1 MNATQ
6 PNPNSIMAMATS
18 NNSTCDLI
26 VDFPQ
31 AQSLPTP
38 QSTKKKK
45 IKRSTS
51 FSDVNKM
58 AIGKNISSQSQQK
71 KTTTSASNKIS
82 KVKSCLSMPEYANR
96 HRHFNV
102 NDKPQRMRRN
112 VSFSDVSKLAFVKDL
127 TALKSD
133 LWYTEQETMGFK
145 YEAAY
150 KIRKITSTMSMA
162 EYAKLKS
169 NDTSAFM
176 GLEAHLFESPNVG
189 YKRSTERK
197 KAQWGAVLLEQFRQ
211 TKLGIEDPD
220 ALANVSEARSG
231 VSRERAHIIGLLHI
245 ADES

>member
-1 MNATQ
+1 MNTTQ
-6 PNPNSIMAMATS
+6 PNPTSTSIMAIS
-18 NNSTCDLI
+18 KNSSCGMI

-31 AQSLPTP
+31 AQSPPTP
-38 QSTKKKK
+38 QKK
-45 IKRSTS
+45 IKRRVS

-58 AIGKNISSQSQQK
+58 AIGKNNISSEQK
-71 KTTTSASNKIS
+71 KTTTSASKKIR
-82 KVKSCLSMPEYANR
+82 KVKSCLSVSEYGNQ
-96 HRHFNV
+96 HKHS
-102 NDKPQRMRRN
+102 NDNDTSLCSMRRN
-112 VSFSDVSKLAFVKDL
+112 VSFSDVSKLTFVKDL
-127 TALKSD
+127 TPLKSD

-197 KAQWGAVLLEQFRQ
+197 KAQRGAVLLEQFRQ
-211 TKLGIEDPD
+211 QKLGIQDPD
-220 ALANVSEARSG
+220 ALVFVSEARSG
-231 VSRERAHIIGLLHI
+231 WCRQRAHIIGLLHI
-245 ADES
+245 ADDES

>member
-1 MNATQ
+1 MR
-6 PNPNSIMAMATS
+6 S
-18 NNSTCDLI
+18 NVT
-26 VDFPQ
+26 
-31 AQSLPTP
+31 
-38 QSTKKKK
+38 
-45 IKRSTS
+45 
-51 FSDVNKM
+51 FSDV
-58 AIGKNISSQSQQK
+58 
-71 KTTTSASNKIS
+71 
-82 KVKSCLSMPEYANR
+82 R
-96 HRHFNV
+96 
-102 NDKPQRMRRN
+102 
-112 VSFSDVSKLAFVKDL
+112 KLTFVKDL

>member
-1 MNATQ
+1 MNTTQTQ
-6 PNPNSIMAMATS
+6 PNPTSTIIMAMS
-18 NNSTCDLI
+18 KNSSCDLI

-31 AQSLPTP
+31 AQSPPTH
-38 QSTKKKK
+38 QKK
-45 IKRSTS
+45 IKRSIP

-58 AIGKNISSQSQQK
+58 AIGKNNISSEQK
-71 KTTTSASNKIS
+71 KTTTSASKKIR
-82 KVKSCLSMPEYANR
+82 KVQSCLSMSEYANQ
-96 HRHFNV
+96 HKHS
-102 NDKPQRMRRN
+102 NDNDTPQGMRRR
-112 VSFSDVSKLAFVKDL
+112 VSFSDVSKLTFVKDL
-127 TALKSD
+127 TPLKSD

-197 KAQWGAVLLEQFRQ
+197 KAQRGAVLLEQFRQ
-211 TKLGIEDPD
+211 MKLGIEDPD
-220 ALANVSEARSG
+220 ALANVSEARSC

>member
-1 MNATQ
+1 
-6 PNPNSIMAMATS
+6 
-18 NNSTCDLI
+18 
-26 VDFPQ
+26 
-31 AQSLPTP
+31 
-38 QSTKKKK
+38 
-45 IKRSTS
+45 
-51 FSDVNKM
+51 M
-58 AIGKNISSQSQQK
+58 AIGKNDISSEQK
-71 KTTTSASNKIS
+71 KTTTSASKKIR
-82 KVKSCLSMPEYANR
+82 KVQSCLSLSEYANQQK
-96 HRHFNV
+96 HS
-102 NDKPQRMRRN
+102 NDNDTSQRSMRRN
-112 VSFSDVSKLAFVKDL
+112 VSFSDVSKLTFVKDL
-127 TALKSD
+127 TPLKSD

-197 KAQWGAVLLEQFRQ
+197 KAQRGAVLLEQFRQ

-220 ALANVSEARSG
+220 ALANVSKARSG

>member
-1 MNATQ
+1 MNTTQTQ
-6 PNPNSIMAMATS
+6 PNPTSTIIMAMS
-18 NNSTCDLI
+18 KNSSCDLI

-31 AQSLPTP
+31 AQSPP
-38 QSTKKKK
+38 IHQKK
-45 IKRSTS
+45 IKRSIP

-58 AIGKNISSQSQQK
+58 AISNNNITPEK
-71 KTTTSASNKIS
+71 KTTMSASNKVR
-82 KVKSCLSMPEYANR
+82 KVKSCLSMSEYTNQ
-96 HRHFNV
+96 HKNS
-102 NDKPQRMRRN
+102 NDASHMRRHT
-112 VSFSDVSKLAFVKDL
+112 VSFLDERKLVFVKDL

-133 LWYTEQETMGFK
+133 LWYTEDETVGFK

-150 KIRKITSTMSMA
+150 KIRTITSTMSMA

-197 KAQWGAVLLEQFRQ
+197 KAQRGAVLLEQFRQ
-211 TKLGIEDPD
+211 MKLGIEDPD
-220 ALANVSEARSG
+220 ALANVSEARSC

>member
-1 MNATQ
+1 
-6 PNPNSIMAMATS
+6 
-18 NNSTCDLI
+18 
-26 VDFPQ
+26 
-31 AQSLPTP
+31 
-38 QSTKKKK
+38 
-45 IKRSTS
+45 
-51 FSDVNKM
+51 M
-58 AIGKNISSQSQQK
+58 AIGKNISSEQK
-71 KTTTSASNKIS
+71 KTVSASNSKKIR
-82 KVKSCLSMPEYANR
+82 KFKSCLSISISEYANQ
-96 HRHFNV
+96 HKYS
-102 NDKPQRMRRN
+102 NDTTRMCQN
-112 VSFSDVSKLAFVKDL
+112 VSFSDESKLWFVKDL

-211 TKLGIEDPD
+211 MKLGIEDPD
-220 ALANVSEARSG
+220 ALANVSEARSA